1 MNLFIY
7 FFFST
12 IKVNFQQVKIK
23 VKYCDL
29 ARQGMKLITDPNGFF
44 EELKEKEVRIRK
56 PLVIVLALAVLI
68 SAYQYFL
75 VTKISQAFPP
85 ELAKFFAV
93 GAYIGIIGSFIGM
106 FAVWLILA
114 VIMHGLSAFF
124 GGKGSFRRTFEFVGY
139 RVLPS
144 LVGSAITVPMSWY
157 YISQAEVPK
166 ISLAQLQQNPNVMKT
181 VMFSLIP
188 KDLVYSNIIINLAI
202 TAWSLTIWT
211 FAIKHAR
218 NIELRKAFITALIP
232 TIIFGAY
239 QIWSILKLL

>member
-1 MNLFIY
+1 MLF
-7 FFFST
+7 FPT
-12 IKVNFQQVKIK
+12 IKVNFQQIKIK

-44 EELKEKEVRIRK
+44 EELKQREVRIRK
-56 PLVIVLALAVLI
+56 PLVIVLALAVLV

-75 VTKISQAFPP
+75 VTKISQAFPQ
-85 ELAKFFAV
+85 EIAGFFTI

-139 RVLPS
+139 RFLPS

-166 ISLAQLQQNPNVMKT
+166 ISLSQLQQNPNVVKSIM
-181 VMFSLIP
+181 LHLLP
-188 KDLVYSNIIINLAI
+188 KDLIYSNIIINFAV
-202 TAWSLTIWT
+202 TSWSLTIWS

-218 NIELRKAFITALIP
+218 EIELRKAFVCALIP
-232 TIIFGAY
+232 TLLFGIY
-239 QIWSILKLL
+239 QVWSILKLL